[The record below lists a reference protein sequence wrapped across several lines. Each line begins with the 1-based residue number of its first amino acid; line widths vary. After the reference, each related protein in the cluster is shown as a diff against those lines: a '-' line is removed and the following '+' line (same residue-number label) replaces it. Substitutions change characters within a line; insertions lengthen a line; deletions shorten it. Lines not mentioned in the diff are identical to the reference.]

1 MPDEKNQT
9 QQKKQYRRRRRPPKS
24 QQQKEGQPS
33 PDQQSNQTNRDIATS
48 VIVPLYNEEGSLQE
62 LSGQLKDVLGR
73 MGMPYEIIFVDDGST
88 DGSFKVLRELHR
100 NNKRVKVIRL
110 RKNFGK
116 SAALAL
122 GFQQAKGEIVITL
135 DADLQDDPAE
145 IPNLVRELKK
155 GYDVISGWKK
165 RRRDPI
171 TKTVPSK
178 LFNYTVRLITG
189 IKIHDFNC
197 GLKAYRKDVVK
208 TIRVYGELHRFIPV
222 LAHWQGFKIG
232 ELIVLH
238 RKRKYGR
245 TKFGITRYLKGF
257 LDFITVLFTTRF
269 AARPLHLFGT
279 IGIISFLTGFCIDAY
294 LTIQWLLGNIT
305 LSNRP
310 LLLAG
315 FLLIIVGVQFFA
327 IGLLGEMISRERNME
342 DEYSIR
348 EILE

>member
-1 MPDEKNQT
+1 MPDDKTQT
-9 QQKKQYRRRRRPPKS
+9 PQKKQYRRRRRPQKS
-24 QQQKEGQPS
+24 QQQQKGSPSTSGQQADS
-33 PDQQSNQTNRDIATS
+33 KNIATS
-48 VIVPLYNEEGSLQE
+48 VVVPLYNEEGSLPE
-62 LSGQLKDVLGR
+62 LAGELKSVLGK

-88 DGSFKVLRELHR
+88 DSSFKILRDLHK
-100 NNKRVKVIRL
+100 NNKRIKVIRL

-122 GFQQAKGEIVITL
+122 GFQQAVGEIVVTL

-145 IPNLVRELKK
+145 IPNLVKELKK
-155 GYDVISGWKK
+155 GYDVVSGWKK

-171 TKTVPSK
+171 TKTIPSK
-178 LFNYTVRLITG
+178 LFNYTVRFVTG

-197 GLKAYRKDVVK
+197 GLKAYRNDVIK
-208 TIRVYGELHRFIPV
+208 RIKVYGELHRFIPV
-222 LAHWQGFKIG
+222 LAHWQGFSIG
-232 ELIVLH
+232 ELIVKH

-245 TKFGITRYLKGF
+245 TKFGITRFMKGF

-279 IGIISFLTGFCIDAY
+279 IGLVSFFTGFFIDAY
-294 LTIQWLLGNIT
+294 LTIQWFLGNIA

-327 IGLLGEMISRERNME
+327 IGLLGEMISRGQNME
-342 DEYSIR
+342 DDYSVR
-348 EILE
+348 DILD